1 MIRGGVYRFNYLWSH
16 EHARGEESGR
26 KIRHACL
33 IVETGDHLYLFP
45 ITSKKPVA
53 HVAGEERLFEE
64 VPEIECRRVGLSGSG
79 ASYLVLDDFNKVRRN
94 KLYDFE
100 SLEPMGTLSAR
111 FLEKCARQFLQAVA
125 ERRKLKGVSRS

>member
-16 EHARGEESGR
+16 EHDRGKESGR

-33 IVETGDHLYLFP
+33 IVETINFLYLFP
-45 ITSKKPVA
+45 FTSKKPVPR
-53 HVAGEERLFEE
+53 VLGEQRIFEL
-64 VPEIECRRVGLSGSG
+64 VPEIECRRVGLSS
-79 ASYLVLDDFNKVRRN
+79 ASPSYLVLDDFNKVSRA

-100 SLEPMGTLSAR
+100 GLDPVGTLSSR

-125 ERRKLKGVSRS
+125 QRQTLKGVNRS